1 MKLLSLLLLS
11 FSTNLWALSEKE
23 IIRSVID
30 HYPLIEESALK
41 AEAAEADVTAA
52 KGAFDHKLMVKSR
65 LWRQRPYNNE
75 YLETYLERQ
84 TPFLGAKIV
93 AGHRQGAGEFNFYDL
108 KKDTSS
114 AGQIFAGI
122 TMPLLRN
129 LSTDSYRTDL
139 EISKIQK
146 EQADQQVRLKKL
158 VYVHKALSLYYKWVL
173 QSKRVEISEQILDL
187 AKTRQEMLEKK
198 FKAGDTDKLKV
209 TDNRRQINKRES
221 EWIENDIEL
230 LKLATELS
238 LYVRDSEGKPVLVKR
253 QTDAEQT
260 LLAPLIQKAGVNNN
274 SNPQLKIL
282 SFEQKI
288 NDAQFKLNDQGRLP
302 GLNVGVTGG
311 RELSNRPGYGDHIL
325 EVGINFDFP
334 LENRKADG
342 KSVSYHYK
350 QKAVEK
356 EILYMKQQL
365 DQQFSFS
372 REASDNSHK
381 RWEVSNR
388 EYENTKKVA
397 DGERKKWTLG
407 ATDLFVVNL
416 REQDQADV
424 DQRRWKA
431 LYEYH
436 QYNLDASLFSA
447 SLPVE

>member
-1 MKLLSLLLLS
+1 MKALLLACLL
-11 FSTNLWALSEKE
+11 FSSHLWALSEKE
-23 IIRSVID
+23 IIKSVLD
-30 HYPLIEESALK
+30 HYPLIEESAYK

-93 AGHRQGAGEFNFYDL
+93 AGHRQGAGDFNFYDL

-129 LSTDSYRTDL
+129 LSTDAYRTNL
-139 EISKIQK
+139 EITRIQK
-146 EQADQQVRLKKL
+146 DQADQQLKLKKL

-187 AKTRQEMLEKK
+187 AKTRQNMLEKK

-209 TDNRRQINKRES
+209 TDNLRQINKRQS
-221 EWIENDIEL
+221 ELIENDIEL

-238 LYVRDSEGKPVLVKR
+238 LYVRDDEGKPVLVKR
-253 QTDAEQT
+253 KLDAEQT
-260 LLAPLIQKAGVNNN
+260 LLSPLIQKAQSNQT
-274 SNPQLKIL
+274 NPQLKIL

-288 NDAQFKLNDQGRLP
+288 TDAQYKLNNQGRLP

-311 RELSNRPGYGDHIL
+311 RELSNRPGYGEHIL

-342 KSVSYHYK
+342 KSVSYYYK

-356 EILYMKQQL
+356 ELLYMQQQL
-365 DQQFSFS
+365 IQQFNFS
-372 REASDNSHK
+372 RDASDNSHR
-381 RWEVSNR
+381 RWEVSNK

-447 SLPVE
+447 SLPIE